1 MAKPRG
7 ASSVGVA
14 EDWPQYRGD
23 SCHTGRQ
30 PALAEGEPMG
40 LVDGWE
46 AECPAPL
53 SSSPIIDRGALYVGT
68 ERGLYSADSQTGTPR
83 FHLETDAPVVTP
95 IGTADRIVYGT
106 ADGVV
111 VAVDPVSGDRVWQT
125 SVAPLETDA
134 LTLAG
139 RTVVVGTTA
148 GLAGLALE
156 TGEGVW
162 QWTGKD
168 DADADAGVESET
180 ETEAEAEIETAIEST
195 VELQST
201 SESTAAPAPASAS
214 TSTTKPTAETTIVGA
229 PAADEERV
237 YAGTV
242 GETVVALDLE
252 TGAEQ
257 WTVPTDGQIVGGPT
271 VDGDRVYVADDDGTL
286 LALDAETGQTWFTYE
301 PRTAFTTP
309 PTVVGETAF
318 IGGADGY
325 LHVIET
331 TFGNRKLRGLLF
343 SKKGISL
350 DGVPRG
356 SPVVIGDTLLIGDKN
371 GWLYGIDIDDD
382 DFAWHVRTD
391 APVSGTPALTD
402 DGLFAGFAD
411 GSCGRLTWDHTMPY

>member
-1 MAKPRG
+1 MG
-7 ASSVGVA
+7 VGN
-14 EDWPQYRGD
+14 DWPQYRRD
-23 SCHTGRQ
+23 ASHTGRQ
-30 PALAEGEPMG
+30 PGLAEGEPTG

-46 AECPAPL
+46 TDCPAPV
-53 SSSPIIDRGALYVGT
+53 SSSPVIDRGALSVGT
-68 ERGLYSADSQTGTPR
+68 ERGLYSIDSQTGTPR

-106 ADGVV
+106 VDGT
-111 VAVDPVSGDRVWQT
+111 VAAIDPVSGDRMWQT
-125 SVAPLETDA
+125 NVAPLETDA

-156 TGEGVW
+156 TGEEIW
-162 QWTGKD
+162 QWTG
-168 DADADAGVESET
+168 DAGVES
-180 ETEAEAEIETAIEST
+180 ETEAEAEIETEIEST
-195 VELQST
+195 LELQST
-201 SESTAAPAPASAS
+201 DISAAAPASAS
-214 TSTTKPTAETTIVGA
+214 TANPSAETTIVGA

-237 YAGTV
+237 YAGTA
-242 GETVVALDLE
+242 GETVVALALE

-257 WTVPTDGQIVGGPT
+257 WTVPTDGQVVGGPT
-271 VDGDRVYVADDDGTL
+271 VDGERVYVADDEGTF

-356 SPVVIGDTLLIGDKN
+356 SPVVIGETLLIADEN

-391 APVSGTPALTD
+391 APVSGTPALTE
-402 DGLFAGFAD
+402 DGLFAGFE
-411 GSCGRLTWDHTMPY
+411 GGYCGQLTWDHTAPY